1 MDIKSL
7 IGVSFVCAMGA
18 ISPGPSLA
26 VVLRNTI
33 SGGRTQG
40 IMTGIGHG
48 IGFSI
53 YAFIAVMGLSS
64 LLLANEQIFNLL
76 QWVGV
81 LVLIWLAF
89 NMITRN
95 PSSGSSKENEG
106 SGRRGFLEGF
116 MIAFLN
122 PKILVFLVAVFS
134 QFINPYITNPG
145 RFIMAILAGIIDT
158 TWYVLVAA
166 ILAGTP
172 FVDKLR
178 VNAVIIDRS
187 IGMVLLMLAILLI
200 VKTLSLDIP

>member
-7 IGVSFVCAMGA
+7 IGMSFVCAMGA

-40 IMTGIGHG
+40 VMTGIGHG
-48 IGFSI
+48 IGLGI

-64 LLLANEQIFNLL
+64 LLLANKQIFNLL
-76 QWVGV
+76 QWAGA

-89 NMITRN
+89 NMITYN
-95 PSSGSSKENEG
+95 QSDSSKEHEG
-106 SGRRGFLEGF
+106 SGRKGFLEGF

-122 PKILVFLVAVFS
+122 PKILVFMVAVFS
-134 QFINPYITNPG
+134 QFINPDITNSG
-145 RFIMAILAGIIDT
+145 RFIMAIMAGVIDT

-166 ILAGTP
+166 VLAGTP
-172 FVDKLR
+172 IVDKLR

-200 VKTLSLDIP
+200 VKTLGLEIS

>member
-89 NMITRN
+89 NMIIRN
-95 PSSGSSKENEG
+95 TPPGQSKESEG

-134 QFINPYITNPG
+134 QFINPNITNPG
-145 RFIMAILAGIIDT
+145 RFILAILAGIIDT
-158 TWYVLVAA
+158 TWYVLVATV
-166 ILAGTP
+166 LAGTP
-172 FVDKLR
+172 IVDKLR

-187 IGMVLLMLAILLI
+187 IGMVLLMLAIFLI

>member
-7 IGVSFVCAMGA
+7 IGMAFVCAMGA

-40 IMTGIGHG
+40 VMTGIGHG
-48 IGFSI
+48 IGLGI

-64 LLLANEQIFNLL
+64 LLLANKQIFNLL
-76 QWVGV
+76 QWAGA

-89 NMITRN
+89 NMITYN
-95 PSSGSSKENEG
+95 PSDSSKEHEG

-134 QFINPYITNPG
+134 QFINPDITNSG
-145 RFIMAILAGIIDT
+145 RFIMAIMAGVIDT

-166 ILAGTP
+166 VLAGTP
-172 FVDKLR
+172 IVDKLR

-200 VKTLSLDIP
+200 VKTLGLEIS